1 MVPCGQA
8 MVSVGQRRSGVSQRD
23 GDHRLSCGF
32 RGLLF
37 IMPEARVPSAS
48 PPVGGAW
55 GLGGEACV
63 LPLLGH
69 ALLSR
74 TVAWS
79 GPGRWTAAPAPLPM
93 APQLSVWD
101 PGARRPPQL
110 SQAVTRARGT
120 PEAEMG
126 LAPHERIA
134 VVAGS
139 GLPQNS
145 VSSSGA
151 CPLSLFPAPASLLLL
166 SRPPFSKRKVGP

>member
-8 MVSVGQRRSGVSQRD
+8 MVSVGQRRSGALHRE

-32 RGLLF
+32 RDLLF
-37 IMPEARVPSAS
+37 IKPEARVPSAS
-48 PPVGGAW
+48 LPVGGTW
-55 GLGGEACV
+55 GLGGEAY
-63 LPLLGH
+63 PLQPLGH

-79 GPGRWTAAPAPLPM
+79 GPGRWTAALAPLPM
-93 APQLSVWD
+93 APQLSVWY
-101 PGARRPPQL
+101 PGVQRPPQL
-110 SQAVTRARGT
+110 SHAVTRARGA
-120 PEAEMG
+120 PEGEMG
-126 LAPHERIA
+126 LAPHERIT

-151 CPLSLFPAPASLLLL
+151 CLLSLFPAPTSLLL
-166 SRPPFSKRKVGP
+166 SRAPFGKRKVGP